1 MLWFALG
8 LGLLTAA
15 ANILGSYLATLHR
28 HLSRRFSAGLL
39 GLGGGFILGA
49 ALLEMLPE
57 VLAGSSGF
65 TLPLLVGVGYL
76 MVFVLEQLLNVHMHR
91 LPGEDGHAHMESRP
105 APGANSE
112 ALVEPTPL
120 VPITTG
126 LAALAAFY
134 VHDLLDGL
142 AIGAAIISSTEL
154 GVMVF
159 LAVVLHEV
167 PAGLV
172 VGTVALAAGRS
183 RKEAVAAGTAIGLI
197 TLVGIA
203 LPFWI
208 GTVSSFPGDAL
219 LALATGTFVYVGA
232 TILIPLSEGGRSRWV
247 TFSVV
252 LGFATF
258 AATAWL
264 ADLFF

>member
-1 MLWFALG
+1 MIWFALG
-8 LGLLTAA
+8 LGLLTAV
-15 ANILGSYLATLHR
+15 ANILGSFLATLQHR
-28 HLSRRFSAGLL
+28 LPRSFSASVL

-57 VLAGSSGF
+57 VLDRSSGS
-65 TLPLLVGVGYL
+65 TLPLMVGVGYL

-91 LPGEDGHAHMESRP
+91 LPQGEGRAHEESRP
-105 APGANSE
+105 TPGVGMVPA
-112 ALVEPTPL
+112 PL
-120 VPITTG
+120 VPMTTG
-126 LAALAAFY
+126 LAALAAFN

-142 AIGAAIISSTEL
+142 AIGTAIMSSPEL
-154 GVMVF
+154 GVLVF

-172 VGTVALAAGRS
+172 VGSVALAAGRS
-183 RKEAVAAGTAIGLI
+183 RKEAMAAGTMIGLI

-208 GTVSSFPGDAL
+208 GGVSSFLGDVL
-219 LALATGTFVYVGA
+219 LALATGTFIYVGA
-232 TILIPLSEGGRSRWV
+232 TILIPLSEGGRSRWA

-252 LGFATF
+252 LGFAIF

-264 ADLFF
+264 TGLFFEG